1 MPEEEV
7 KRRIAVIKDG
17 MSKGRLQKDVAY
29 ELGWAQQQSLSDFI
43 RKHGLPKWEKTRF
56 PEKTSAVVQDV
67 LADLRE
73 HGQNNRTLQELADQA
88 RMPVRQFGNAVARMK
103 RKADDITGDEAAN
116 PDFAWQRGGLLEKT
130 LLVRKAIDVAIK
142 DGSVRIPFIRAFAN
156 PFPCV
161 AIPSSCATRL
171 SVAAPSQV
179 GRSRLCSKS
188 R

>member
-29 ELGWAQQQSLSDFI
+29 ELGWTASSLSDFI

-56 PEKTSAVVQDV
+56 PEKTSAVLQDV
-67 LADLRE
+67 LAELRE
-73 HGQNNRTLQELADQA
+73 HGQKNRTLQELADKA
-88 RMPVRQFGNAVARMK
+88 FLPVRAFGDAVARMK
-103 RKADDITGDEAAN
+103 RKADDVTGVEAAN

-130 LLVRKAIDVAIK
+130 LIVRKAIDVAIK
-142 DGSVRIPFIRAFAN
+142 NGSVRIPFIRTFAN

-161 AIPSSCATRL
+161 AIPASCASTRL